1 MHKVIQFIKTRPFFL
16 LLLPLFFF
24 LHILNENFAPVLF
37 KDCLLLIVA
46 GIATSLC
53 LYGLFFLLYKNSRKA
68 ALLSFFII
76 AFILFFGSL
85 YDFAEAAFGRIF
97 LLKYTV
103 IIPAFL
109 LASLLIA
116 VYLKRTK
123 HQLLRAV
130 FYLNTLFLLLTVW
143 ELFIAGNKALN
154 LQPVHTAD
162 IAPQLQSCDTCS
174 KPDVYLIVADE
185 YAGAQELKDLFSFDN
200 SPFEQ
205 QLESRGFHITH
216 NTFSNYNST
225 VYSMSSSLNM
235 GYLESLKTTVIS
247 HKDMYSC
254 MELFRK
260 NQFTA
265 FLQRSGYDVTNYSF
279 FDLADKEKLVN
290 IPFFPKKRD
299 IFLAQT
305 LIGHIRQH
313 LGFHFATDEKI
324 EQIKKVHFINNNIID
339 SNFAVNLK
347 QRKQNPALVYTHL
360 AMPHNPYFYDS
371 TGAKVPD
378 SLIVDAQK
386 FNKEAYIQYLVYA
399 NKQFLR
405 LIDNILANSAKPPV
419 IVLMSDH
426 GFRQFNEPPDK
437 KYYFMTLNAVYLPNK
452 NYTGFYNGMSNVN
465 LFRTVLN
472 AQFGQQLPMLKDSST
487 FLFEPELNF

>member
-1 MHKVIQFIKTRPFFL
+1 MHKVIQFIKTRPLFL

-24 LHILNENFAPVLF
+24 LHILNENFSPVLF
-37 KDCLLLIVA
+37 KDCLLLIIA
-46 GIATSLC
+46 GIAISLC
-53 LYGLFFLLYKNSRKA
+53 VYGLLFLFYKNSRKA

-85 YDFAEAAFGRIF
+85 YDFVEAKFGRIF

-109 LASLLIA
+109 LASILVA
-116 VYLKRTK
+116 VYLRRTK
-123 HQLLRAV
+123 HQLLRIV
-130 FYLNTLFLLLTVW
+130 FYLNTLFLLLAAW
-143 ELFIAGNKALN
+143 ELFVFGTKSLN
-154 LQPVHTAD
+154 TKPIHTAAISQQLQP
-162 IAPQLQSCDTCS
+162 CDTCS
-174 KPDVYLIVADE
+174 QPDIYLIVADV
-185 YAGAQELKDLFSFDN
+185 YAGAQEVKDLFSFDN
-200 SPFEQ
+200 SPFER

-235 GYLESLKTTVIS
+235 GYLESLNTTVIS
-247 HKDMYSC
+247 HKDMFNC
-254 MELFRK
+254 QELIKK
-260 NQFTA
+260 NQLTG
-265 FLQRSGYDVTNYSF
+265 FLQKQGYSITNHSF
-279 FDLADKEKLVN
+279 FDVADKDKLVS

-305 LIGHIRQH
+305 LFGHVEKH
-313 LGFHFATDEKI
+313 LGFHWATDEKI
-324 EQIKKVHFINNNIID
+324 EAIRKVHYINNNIID
-339 SNFAVNLK
+339 SSTTAGLDSKK
-347 QRKQNPALVYTHL
+347 QKPVFTYTHL
-360 AMPHNPYFYDS
+360 ALPHNPYFYDS
-371 TGAKVPD
+371 SGNKIPV
-378 SLIVDAQK
+378 SLLTDEYK
-386 FNKEAYIQYLVYA
+386 YRKDAYIQYLVYA
-399 NKQFLR
+399 NKRFLQ

-426 GFRQFNEPPDK
+426 GFRQFNEPTDK

-452 NYTGFYNGMSNVN
+452 NYKGFYNGMSNVN
-465 LFRTVLN
+465 LFRAILN